1 MNPLIQLNRQ
11 LQYLFIA
18 LLLGC
23 FAIAQSAQAQ
33 DPNHRVINLNF
44 TAGPVK
50 CSFMDKVPVSGN
62 LNIVF
67 AKNGNGKVVPTSV
80 TLNPFNAGPG
90 SNSGRNYTGTV
101 EVTKVLAPRP
111 HDNIAF
117 LVVRLTAQPNPPG
130 QADLDPGVPKQFS
143 IRYEIT
149 WAYANG
155 KVTTFFHLRPEIC
168 GCGLGCEKL

>member
-1 MNPLIQLNRQ
+1 MNPLIQRNRQ

-23 FAIAQSAQAQ
+23 FAMAQSAMAQ
-33 DPNHRVINLNF
+33 NPNHREINLNF
-44 TAGPVK
+44 TVGPVQ
-50 CSFMDKVPVSGN
+50 CSFMDNVPVSGKVN
-62 LNIVF
+62 LF
-67 AKNGNGKVVPTSV
+67 FEHRDGKGVVPTTV

-90 SNSGRNYTGTV
+90 SNSRRNYTGTV

-117 LVVRLTAQPNPPG
+117 LSIRLTANPNPPG